1 MHTTTLISN
10 ATVFDGTRFRPGT
23 SVLFDDET
31 IIGVGAD
38 LDARRDCRVIDGRGH
53 TLLPGLIDA
62 HVHTP
67 SILAFAESSLRN
79 AVVFGVTTVIDLG
92 AEPAVVAAMKREAA
106 VNPARADLR
115 SAGIVATA
123 PGGHPLELGGALPT
137 LSRPEEALAFVAA
150 RVADGSDFLK
160 IILED
165 GTTYGIESPTFDY
178 PVVVALTKAGHEVGL
193 LVVAHAAGQAFARQ
207 AVRAGVDV
215 LAHAVVDEPPA
226 ADVVSSLAVRGT
238 AVMSTLTVFE
248 AAERHRLWMD
258 PRVAT
263 YLEPSFLERLGE
275 HVAPEHR
282 PMTQID
288 HGMRFIRACHNAGVP
303 ILAGTDAPNPATAP
317 GASLHRELQ
326 LLVESGFSTTDAL
339 AAATSRPAGI
349 FGLHDRGRIEE
360 GLRPDLVL
368 VAGDVERDI
377 SRTLEIRN
385 VWRQGRDVERV
396 RHQ

>member
-1 MHTTTLISN
+1 MHMRTLIVN
-10 ATVFDGTRFRPGT
+10 ATVFDGARFLPGT
-23 SVLFDDET
+23 SVLFDDES
-31 IIGVGAD
+31 IIGVEAD
-38 LDARRDCRVIDGRGH
+38 LDARGDCRVIDGRSH

-67 SILAFAESSLRN
+67 SILGFAESSLRN

-92 AEPAVVAAMKREAA
+92 AEPAVVAAMKAKAA
-106 VNPARADLR
+106 VTPAFADLR
-115 SAGIVATA
+115 SAGVVATA
-123 PGGHPLELGGALPT
+123 PGGHPLELGGELPT
-137 LSRPEEALAFVAA
+137 LSRPEEAPAFVAA

-178 PVVVALTKAGHEVGL
+178 PVVEALTKAGHDAGL
-193 LVVAHAAGQAFARQ
+193 LVVAHAAGQGFARW
-207 AVRAGVDV
+207 AIRAGVDV

-226 ADVVSSLAVRGT
+226 SDVVSALADRGT

-248 AAERHRLWMD
+248 AAERHQLWTD

-263 YLEPSFLERLGE
+263 YLEPSFLERLSE
-275 HVAPEHR
+275 HVAPKHR
-282 PMTQID
+282 PATQIEN
-288 HGMRFIRACHNAGVP
+288 GLRFIRACHDAGVP

-339 AAATSRPAGI
+339 AAATSRPAGV

>member
-1 MHTTTLISN
+1 
-10 ATVFDGTRFRPGT
+10 
-23 SVLFDDET
+23 
-31 IIGVGAD
+31 
-38 LDARRDCRVIDGRGH
+38 
-53 TLLPGLIDA
+53 
-62 HVHTP
+62 
-67 SILAFAESSLRN
+67 
-79 AVVFGVTTVIDLG
+79 
-92 AEPAVVAAMKREAA
+92 
-106 VNPARADLR
+106 
-115 SAGIVATA
+115 
-123 PGGHPLELGGALPT
+123 
-137 LSRPEEALAFVAA
+137 
-150 RVADGSDFLK
+150 
-160 IILED
+160 
-165 GTTYGIESPTFDY
+165 
-178 PVVVALTKAGHEVGL
+178 
-193 LVVAHAAGQAFARQ
+193 
-207 AVRAGVDV
+207 
-215 LAHAVVDEPPA
+215 
-226 ADVVSSLAVRGT
+226 
-238 AVMSTLTVFE
+238 VMSTLTVFE
-248 AAERHRLWMD
+248 SAERHQLWTD

-339 AAATSRPAGI
+339 AAATSRPAGV